1 LRVPLAK
8 FSEQMNDL
16 FSDDADKAGLIADFK
31 SLLEEIEGAGAW
43 PDGDFDRRRLQR
55 EIEELRNL
63 PAVELL
69 RQVEPLTSKQDPP
82 PALDAALDILGKVDF
97 LKIDR
102 IGVIL
107 KGLEQFVGACER
119 KTRTENLSNRVT
131 KAEPVIT
138 DILNTMAGLVG
149 ALTTLG
155 TEEVVA

>member
-1 LRVPLAK
+1 
-8 FSEQMNDL
+8 MNDV
-16 FSDDADKAGLIADFK
+16 FSDDADKAELIADFK
-31 SLLEEIEGAGAW
+31 LLLAEIEGAGAW
-43 PDGDFDRRRLQR
+43 PGGDFDRRRLQR

-82 PALDAALDILGKVDF
+82 PALDAAVDILGKVDF

-102 IGVIL
+102 IGAIL
-107 KGLEQFVGACER
+107 KGLEQFIGAAER

-131 KAEPVIT
+131 SAEPMIA
-138 DILNTMAGLVG
+138 DILTTMAGLVG

-155 TEEVVA
+155 AEEVAA